1 MIKCIPILWQE
12 LMKIKT
18 RVEDVTKSLDNRT
31 VKAEKT
37 NEFKK
42 QLISNK
48 RLREYFTEHPDEKEI
63 LINDLQKN
71 DINKNKLLYKHLDF
85 LPFYV
90 LPQQILA
97 MTMDQIKACTTGT
110 QSIVFGSS
118 NGSISKDR
126 TLAGTLI
133 TGEAPAEV
141 QDIFAD
147 PNTA

>member
-1 MIKCIPILWQE
+1 MQKAYNKSNMIKCIPILWQE

-48 RLREYFTEHPDEKEI
+48 RLRESFTEHPDEKEI

-90 LPQQILA
+90 LP
-97 MTMDQIKACTTGT
+97 
-110 QSIVFGSS
+110 
-118 NGSISKDR
+118 
-126 TLAGTLI
+126 
-133 TGEAPAEV
+133 
-141 QDIFAD
+141 
-147 PNTA
+147 